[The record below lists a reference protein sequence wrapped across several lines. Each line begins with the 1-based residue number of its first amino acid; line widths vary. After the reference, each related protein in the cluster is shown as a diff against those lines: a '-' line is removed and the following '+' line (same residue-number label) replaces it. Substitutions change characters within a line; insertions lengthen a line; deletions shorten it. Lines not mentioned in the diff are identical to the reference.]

1 MPASVEALDGVDPV
15 VLLTTGKE
23 VFGKQ
28 EFSVVRGP

>member
-15 VLLTTGKE
+15 VLLTTGTE

-28 EFSVVRGP
+28 SSASSGDP